1 MLPKILHLRYSY
13 MIPLWE
19 TLDVTPLADLKIF
32 TAKAVRRKHPK
43 RNAVGTFYV
52 LDSAEWVNIIPLTAD
67 KHVVMIRQYRHGTGA
82 ITLEVPGGLVEH
94 GEDPREAGMREC
106 REETGYAASE
116 SALLLGINE
125 PNPAFMNNQCY
136 SYLWQD
142 CKPAQAQAFDEFE
155 DIEVE
160 LVPLGAIPR
169 LIADGTIKHSL
180 TLTAFF
186 YYTLRFGAIS
196 E

>member
-1 MLPKILHLRYSY
+1 
-13 MIPLWE
+13 MISLWE
-19 TLDVTPLADLKIF
+19 TLDSTLLADLKIF

-43 RNAVGTFYV
+43 RDAIGTFYV
-52 LDSAEWVNIIPLTAD
+52 LDSEEWVNIIPLTPD

-82 ITLEVPGGLVEH
+82 ITLEVPGGLVER
-94 GEDPREAGMREC
+94 GEDPCAAGMREC
-106 REETGYAASE
+106 REETGYSAPE
-116 SALLLGINE
+116 LALLLGINE
-125 PNPAFMNNQCY
+125 PNPAFMNNQCH
-136 SYLWQD
+136 SYLWQN
-142 CKPAQAQAFDEFE
+142 CTLTQAQTFDEFE

-160 LVPLGAIPR
+160 LVPLAAIPG

-186 YYTLRFGAIS
+186 YYTLRFGAIA

>member
-1 MLPKILHLRYSY
+1 

-19 TLDVTPLADLKIF
+19 TLETTLLADLKIF
-32 TAKAVRRKHPK
+32 SAKAVRRKHPK
-43 RNAVGTFYV
+43 RDAVGTFYV
-52 LDSAEWVNIIPLTAD
+52 LDSAEWVNIIPLTQD
-67 KHVVMIRQYRHGTGA
+67 KHVVMIRQYRHGTNA
-82 ITLEVPGGLVEH
+82 ITLEVPGGLIER

-106 REETGYAASE
+106 REETGYAAPE
-116 SALLLGINE
+116 AALLLGINE
-125 PNPAFMNNQCY
+125 PNPAFMNNQCH
-136 SYLWQD
+136 SFLWQH
-142 CKPAQAQAFDEFE
+142 CVPTQAQAFDEFE